1 MRLISR
7 EYYDFNPTHLAEEL
21 VKLYDIRIAAQ
32 TLRRWMKQET
42 LRRWMKQERSAHS
55 RHVVLVLIEDYA
67 HARIIAAS

>member
-42 LRRWMKQERSAHS
+42 LRALS
-55 RHVVLVLIEDYA
+55 RVGNKASQKPRGYKTNGWSRPA
-67 HARIIAAS
+67 ARY